1 MINNDNDISK
11 TVEALNGILNISI
24 LKMSQGDVKSKYV
37 EFINEALS
45 AENAAVDR
53 ITSRIDSTP
62 IQELKVRLHQHLEE
76 THNHQ
81 DRLRQIVTK
90 FGGEPTDAKA
100 DLPKL
105 VPPTTMMMKKMMKDT
120 IKSITDDKKDN
131 PMPEEFELMEIK
143 QDAIAEGAEIIA
155 YETLIAITQ
164 RINEIPQE
172 EIISLLK
179 QSLQEEESM
188 KKWYVEKTPMAVDI
202 LLPKIISAVS
212 K

>member
-1 MINNDNDISK
+1 
-11 TVEALNGILNISI
+11 
-24 LKMSQGDVKSKYV
+24 MSQEDVKSKYV

-45 AENAAVDR
+45 AENAAIDR
-53 ITSRIDSTP
+53 ITSRIDNTP
-62 IQELKVRLHQHLEE
+62 IPELKERLHQHLEE

-90 FGGEPTDAKA
+90 FGGEPTDSKA

-131 PMPEEFELMEIK
+131 PMPEEMELMEIK

-155 YETLIAITQ
+155 YGTLIAITQ
-164 RINEIPQE
+164 RINEIPQQ

-188 KKWYVEKTPMAVDI
+188 KKWYIEKTPMAVDL

>member
-1 MINNDNDISK
+1 
-11 TVEALNGILNISI
+11 
-24 LKMSQGDVKSKYV
+24 MSQVDIKSKYV

-53 ITSRIDSTP
+53 ITSRIDQTSIP
-62 IQELKVRLHQHLEE
+62 ELKERLHQHLEE
-76 THNHQ
+76 THNQQ
-81 DRLRQIVTK
+81 DRLRQIITK
-90 FGGEPTDAKA
+90 FGGEPTDSKA
-100 DLPKL
+100 NLPKL
-105 VPPTTMMMKKMMKDT
+105 EPPTTMMMKKMMKDT
-120 IKSITDDKKDN
+120 FKSITDDNKDN
-131 PMPEEFELMEIK
+131 PMPEEMELMEIK

-164 RINEIPQE
+164 RMKEISQG

-188 KKWYVEKTPMAVDI
+188 KQWYRENTPMAVDI
-202 LLPKIISAVS
+202 LLPRIISAVS

>member
-1 MINNDNDISK
+1 
-11 TVEALNGILNISI
+11 
-24 LKMSQGDVKSKYV
+24 MSQGDIKSKYI

-53 ITSRIDSTP
+53 ITSRIDQTP
-62 IQELKVRLHQHLEE
+62 ISEIKNKLHQHLEE
-76 THNHQ
+76 THNQQ
-81 DRLRQIVTK
+81 DRLRQIITK
-90 FGGEPTDAKA
+90 LGDEPTDSKA
-100 DLPKL
+100 NLPKL
-105 VPPTTMMMKKMMKDT
+105 EPPTTMMMKKMMKDT
-120 IKSITDDKKDN
+120 FKSITDVKKDN
-131 PMPEEFELMEIK
+131 PMPEEMELMEIK

-164 RINEIPQE
+164 RMKEEISQE

-188 KKWYVEKTPMAVDI
+188 KQWYRQNTPMAVDI
-202 LLPKIISAVS
+202 LLPKNILTVS

>member
-1 MINNDNDISK
+1 
-11 TVEALNGILNISI
+11 
-24 LKMSQGDVKSKYV
+24 MSQVDIKSKYV

-53 ITSRIDSTP
+53 ITSRIDQTSIP
-62 IQELKVRLHQHLEE
+62 ELKERLHQHLEE
-76 THNHQ
+76 THNQQ
-81 DRLRQIVTK
+81 DRLIQIITK
-90 FGGEPTDAKA
+90 FGGEPTDSKA
-100 DLPKL
+100 NLPKL
-105 VPPTTMMMKKMMKDT
+105 EPPITMMMKKMMKDT
-120 IKSITDDKKDN
+120 IKSITNDKKDN
-131 PMPEEFELMEIK
+131 PIHEELELMEIK

-164 RINEIPQE
+164 RMKEISQG

-188 KKWYVEKTPMAVDI
+188 KQWYRENIPMAVDI
-202 LLPKIISAVS
+202 LLPRIISAVS

>member
-1 MINNDNDISK
+1 ML
-11 TVEALNGILNISI
+11 TNISI
-24 LKMSQGDVKSKYV
+24 LNMSHGDIKSKYI

-53 ITSRIDSTP
+53 ITSRIDQTP
-62 IQELKVRLHQHLEE
+62 ISELKDRLHQHLEE
-76 THNHQ
+76 TQNQ
-81 DRLRQIVTK
+81 QERLRQIITK
-90 FGGEPTDAKA
+90 LGGEPTDSKA
-100 DLPKL
+100 NIPKL
-105 VPPTTMMMKKMMKDT
+105 KPPTTMMMKKMMKDT
-120 IKSITDDKKDN
+120 FKSITDDKKDN
-131 PMPEEFELMEIK
+131 PMPEEMELMEIK

-164 RINEIPQE
+164 RMKEETSQE

-188 KKWYVEKTPMAVDI
+188 KQWYRENTPMAVDI

>member
-1 MINNDNDISK
+1 MTQI
-11 TVEALNGILNISI
+11 
-24 LKMSQGDVKSKYV
+24 DVKSKYV

-45 AENAAVDR
+45 AENAAVER
-53 ITSRIDSTP
+53 ITSRIDETP
-62 IQELKVRLHQHLEE
+62 IPGLKERLHKHLQE
-76 THNHQ
+76 TQNQ
-81 DRLRQIVTK
+81 QERLRQIITK

-100 DLPKL
+100 TLPKL

-120 IKSITDDKKDN
+120 IQSITDDKKDN
-131 PMPEEFELMEIK
+131 PMPEEMELMEIK

-155 YETLIAITQ
+155 YETLIAITE
-164 RINEIPQE
+164 RINEIPQQ

-188 KKWYVEKTPMAVDI
+188 KKWYVEKTPMAVDL
-202 LLPKIISAVS
+202 LLPKIISAIS

>member
-1 MINNDNDISK
+1 
-11 TVEALNGILNISI
+11 
-24 LKMSQGDVKSKYV
+24 MSQEHIKSKYV

-53 ITSRIDSTP
+53 ITSRIDNTP
-62 IQELKVRLHQHLEE
+62 IPELKERLHQHLKE
-76 THNHQ
+76 TYNHQ

-90 FGGEPTDAKA
+90 FGGEPTDSKA
-100 DLPKL
+100 VLPKL

-131 PMPEEFELMEIK
+131 PMPEEMELMEIK

-155 YETLIAITQ
+155 YGTLIAITQ
-164 RINEIPQE
+164 RINEIPQQ

-188 KKWYVEKTPMAVDI
+188 KKWYIEKTPMAVDL

>member
-1 MINNDNDISK
+1 
-11 TVEALNGILNISI
+11 
-24 LKMSQGDVKSKYV
+24 MSQGDIKSKYI

-53 ITSRIDSTP
+53 ITSRIDQTP
-62 IQELKVRLHQHLEE
+62 ISEIKNKLHQHLEE
-76 THNHQ
+76 THNQQ
-81 DRLRQIVTK
+81 DRLRQIITK
-90 FGGEPTDAKA
+90 LGDEPTDSKA
-100 DLPKL
+100 NLPKL
-105 VPPTTMMMKKMMKDT
+105 EPPTTMMMMKKMMKDT
-120 IKSITDDKKDN
+120 FKSITDDKKDN
-131 PMPEEFELMEIK
+131 PMPEEIELMEIK

-164 RINEIPQE
+164 RMKEEISQE

-188 KKWYVEKTPMAVDI
+188 KQWYRQNTPMAVDI
-202 LLPKIISAVS
+202 LLPKNILTVS